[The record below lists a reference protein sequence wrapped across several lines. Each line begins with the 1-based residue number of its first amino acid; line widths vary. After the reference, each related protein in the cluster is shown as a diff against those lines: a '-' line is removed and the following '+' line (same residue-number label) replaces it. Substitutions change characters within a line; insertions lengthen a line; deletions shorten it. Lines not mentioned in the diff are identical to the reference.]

1 MGGAWAQAKPSS
13 GDGSVGNPY
22 KISSA
27 AELAWFRNQVNSG
40 NNSISAELTENI
52 DLAEFCHAKDGTK
65 YTEEL
70 SWTPIG
76 NSNYQYLGTFD
87 GKGKTISNLYIN
99 ATSDNTGFFYY
110 ANYGSIKN
118 IIFDNAKVKNT
129 ALRSGILVG
138 DAGSCAIE
146 NIKTLAN
153 CSVDGNMST
162 GGIAGYASGD
172 ISNCEN
178 RAAVKGTRSLGGV
191 VGSYVGAGSITSC
204 ANYGTVTGS
213 ESIVGGMVGS
223 FDFGTIQNSANYGDI
238 TGADMVGNLIGTARK
253 CNLNNVLG
261 TGYVTATSDT
271 DCAGLLVGEISKG
284 YSITAS
290 GILAYNSS
298 AKLTINGTE
307 QTDDAVKAIGYGS
320 MTSVEK
326 IMAFSAEQLKS
337 GLVAFLLHEN
347 ASESAKWGQKL
358 NTDNYPLLG
367 STNKVYSDSPVKM
380 KCSGELEDTGT
391 FTNTKPAQE
400 GTFSINHGDSPIHHK
415 SEAATCTVDGKMEYW
430 ECNLCHKPFSDEL
443 MTQEVSNLVVSA
455 TGHEYDENDK
465 CTKCQQEI
473 PFLTNGDNNITIGK
487 VFGEKKEIS
496 GYNLYKYTAP
506 EDGTLAVTANSNGKD
521 TYGTLWESRTAA
533 SYLTC
538 SDGGNGSDFKITND
552 VTKGSTYYIGAR
564 QYYGDA
570 IEGEVKLN
578 VKLTVWKLPAGMT
591 GKGTDA
597 EPFVLKTAE
606 HLAWFR
612 DYVNDDHLSACAK
625 IADNVEVID
634 LKDFCH
640 AADASQNLNKLSWE
654 PIGNSNKQYRGTFDG
669 NNKTITNLYINESQD
684 NMGFFG
690 STDQSTIKNLTFVN
704 ANVVNTS
711 FSTGILVGNAGY
723 GSTLQNIKIS
733 NTCQIKGGNCTGGI
747 AGNLDGNAYNCV
759 NCATV
764 QGIGIVGGLF
774 GNYVR
779 TDNSITACAN
789 YGNVTA
795 SDGTAGGLVGSFQS
809 GTIQDC
815 ANYGDVKGAI
825 QVAGMA
831 GDVEEG
837 KIQNVFNYGNVSATM
852 STQDIGMAFGNSY
865 KGATTEG
872 MVAYY
877 SGAKL
882 IANGQEQTAK
892 AFGTGDLSEDN
903 ATGFTEA
910 QLKSGVVAYLLQQN
924 ASSKA
929 KWGQNLANDG
939 DIYPVIGSEH
949 QVYATEDLLVNCKT
963 YEVVRGSFTNNPTS
977 SAINYQHG
985 QTINHH
991 VATNATCTE
1000 AATKEYWQCQ
1010 DCLRTYSDSQLT
1022 EELTDVTIAE
1032 KPALGHKNDEDGY
1045 CNQCQH
1051 YVAVKP
1057 SQESGVYLIS
1067 KPCHLAWFRDY
1078 VNGTIVDDGEAAGT
1092 THPSASAKL
1101 TADIDLKN
1109 YCHAAED
1116 GKELLSWLPIGNDNN
1131 RWKGNMDG
1139 QGHTISNLYIKTAQN
1154 HVGLFGYTDGATIQ
1168 DLIFGNA
1175 KVENVSTTNEKTYKT
1190 GILAGYACAS
1200 TNSPA
1205 HIKGIKTTN
1214 NCTVIGQEDTG
1225 GIVGIA
1231 KINLE
1236 NCENRSSVKGTGSV
1250 GGIAGDS
1257 FERNIKRCTNY
1268 GTVEN
1273 GRNQYIGG
1281 IIGYAYG
1288 TCIEDCAN
1296 YGKIT
1301 STGWHAGGI
1310 AGSTLKNS
1318 SIQNVF
1324 SYGDV
1329 TNTNGSSGIIIGYVG
1344 GTLTAKG
1351 IVAYNKEALLNNS
1364 SENIKIV
1371 GTGSL
1376 TFEDGKEEANVVK
1389 AFTKQQIKSGEVALA
1404 LNDNKTSGDL
1414 AWYQK
1419 LGENGDAYPVLKSTG
1434 DNTVYLLPLHPGI
1447 KLGYLVNGC

>member
-1 MGGAWAQAKPSS
+1 MNNKKQRNRLFTMLLLVMAILMPYGGAWAQTQPSK
-13 GDGSVGNPY
+13 GDGKVGNPY
-22 KISSA
+22 IITKA
-27 AELAWFRNQVNSG
+27 EELAWFRDQVNSG
-40 NNSISAELTENI
+40 
-52 DLAEFCHAKDGTK
+52 
-65 YTEEL
+65 
-70 SWTPIG
+70 
-76 NSNYQYLGTFD
+76 Q
-87 GKGKTISNLYIN
+87 
-99 ATSDNTGFFYY
+99 
-110 ANYGSIKN
+110 
-118 IIFDNAKVKNT
+118 
-129 ALRSGILVG
+129 
-138 DAGSCAIE
+138 
-146 NIKTLAN
+146 
-153 CSVDGNMST
+153 
-162 GGIAGYASGD
+162 
-172 ISNCEN
+172 
-178 RAAVKGTRSLGGV
+178 
-191 VGSYVGAGSITSC
+191 
-204 ANYGTVTGS
+204 
-213 ESIVGGMVGS
+213 
-223 FDFGTIQNSANYGDI
+223 
-238 TGADMVGNLIGTARK
+238 
-253 CNLNNVLG
+253 
-261 TGYVTATSDT
+261 
-271 DCAGLLVGEISKG
+271 
-284 YSITAS
+284 YSI
-290 GILAYNSS
+290 
-298 AKLTINGTE
+298 
-307 QTDDAVKAIGYGS
+307 
-320 MTSVEK
+320 
-326 IMAFSAEQLKS
+326 
-337 GLVAFLLHEN
+337 
-347 ASESAKWGQKL
+347 
-358 NTDNYPLLG
+358 
-367 STNKVYSDSPVKM
+367 
-380 KCSGELEDTGT
+380 
-391 FTNTKPAQE
+391 
-400 GTFSINHGDSPIHHK
+400 
-415 SEAATCTVDGKMEYW
+415 
-430 ECNLCHKPFSDEL
+430 
-443 MTQEVSNLVVSA
+443 
-455 TGHEYDENDK
+455 
-465 CTKCQQEI
+465 
-473 PFLTNGDNNITIGK
+473 
-487 VFGEKKEIS
+487 
-496 GYNLYKYTAP
+496 
-506 EDGTLAVTANSNGKD
+506 
-521 TYGTLWESRTAA
+521 
-533 SYLTC
+533 
-538 SDGGNGSDFKITND
+538 
-552 VTKGSTYYIGAR
+552 
-564 QYYGDA
+564 
-570 IEGEVKLN
+570 
-578 VKLTVWKLPAGMT
+578 
-591 GKGTDA
+591 
-597 EPFVLKTAE
+597 
-606 HLAWFR
+606 
-612 DYVNDDHLSACAK
+612 CAK

-634 LKDFCH
+634 MSTVCH
-640 AADASQNLNKLSWE
+640 AADKSQNLEEKSWV
-654 PIGNSNKQYRGTFDG
+654 PIGNRNIIKYRGTFDG
-669 NNKTITNLYINESQD
+669 NGKTITNLYINASQTSQN
-684 NMGFFG
+684 NMGLFG
-690 STDQSTIKNLTFVN
+690 YTYQSTIKNLTFEN
-704 ANVVNTS
+704 ANVTNTQS
-711 FSTGILVGNAGY
+711 NTGILVGKAGY

-733 NTCQIKGGNCTGGI
+733 KTCQIKGGNYTGGI
-747 AGNLDGNAYNCV
+747 AGELDGNAYNCV
-759 NCATV
+759 NYTTV
-764 QGIGIVGGLF
+764 QGIKSVGGLF
-774 GNYVR
+774 GRYSR
-779 TDNSITACAN
+779 KGNSITACAN

-795 SDGTAGGLVGSFQS
+795 SSDMVGGLVGYYSS

-815 ANYGDVKGAI
+815 ANYGDVKGTYR
-825 QVAGMA
+825 VAGMA
-831 GDVEEG
+831 GFVSEG
-837 KIQNVFNYGNVSATM
+837 KVQNVFSYGNVSATDN
-852 STQDIGMAFGNSY
+852 TQEVGMAFGYSS
-865 KGATTEG
+865 KGATEG

-882 IANGQEQTAK
+882 TVNSQEQTVK
-892 AFGTGDLSEDN
+892 AFGSDNLSEDN
-903 ATGFTEA
+903 ATGFTET

-924 ASSKA
+924 ASSEA

-939 DIYPVIGSEH
+939 DSYPVIGSEH
-949 QVYATEDLLVNCKT
+949 TVYSDNSLVNCMT
-963 YEVVRGSFTNNPTS
+963 YEIISGSFTNNTTS
-977 SAINYQHG
+977 SAIKYQHG
-985 QTINHH
+985 QTIHH

-1032 KPALGHKNDEDGY
+1032 KPALGHDNNEDGY
-1045 CNQCQH
+1045 CKRCQH

-1101 TADIDLKN
+1101 TANIDLKN

-1168 DLIFGNA
+1168 DLIFDNA
-1175 KVENVSTTNEKTYKT
+1175 KVENVSTTGTNTMYT
-1190 GILAGYACAS
+1190 GILAGYAYAS

-1225 GIVGIA
+1225 GIVGCA

-1371 GTGSL
+1371 GAGSL

-1389 AFTKQQIKSGEVALA
+1389 AFTKQQIESGEVALA

-1434 DNTVYLLPLHPGI
+1434 DNTVYHGKECDKITDVYTNDNSIFGEDGAVPHVFEMAGHPDANGLYGDVCINCNANNENIKYIQHFCGILGNNLKLIYADGKYTAEAVTLTDGEAYNSPVDIEVADFKYIRTFDAYKWQSLYVPFRMSLEQLTSNGLNVATPVDIEVVNKTVTRLNVKKLKSGSTKANYPSLIMCESDGEKTIELADVTLSASKEKFIDCMSMTRKYVFNGVYQANKNLASNSEDAINYIIKDGGLVLRTDDDVPAPQSWYMNVTIRENPFGGADEPLSSDAKTMPIYVIGEGYATGI
-1447 KLGYLVNGC
+1447 ENINIEKEHTQHGIYDLQGRKLNQEPESGIYIKDGKKYVK